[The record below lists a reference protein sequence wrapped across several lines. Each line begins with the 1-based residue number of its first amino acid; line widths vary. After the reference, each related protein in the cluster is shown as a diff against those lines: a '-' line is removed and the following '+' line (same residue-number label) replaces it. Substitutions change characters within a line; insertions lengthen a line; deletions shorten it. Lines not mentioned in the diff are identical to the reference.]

1 MFDTWK
7 RPGEFGP
14 HRPARFPSRDSESNF
29 RLVKSRRSILSF
41 FVASSLLSA
50 GRALCDCSCLHVS
63 RCRWMLV
70 PPTHRLA
77 VLVDVAKEEVE
88 GGVAAVVVVG
98 VEPGR
103 LGLMLEMTTCHHL
116 QSLRK
121 CPPWPS

>member
-14 HRPARFPSRDSESNF
+14 HRPAAARPLPESGF
-29 RLVKSRRSILSF
+29 RLQKSRRSILSF
-41 FVASSLLSA
+41 FAASSLPL
-50 GRALCDCSCLHVS
+50 RALCDCSCLHVS
-63 RCRWMLV
+63 RCPWMLV
-70 PPTHRLA
+70 PPTRQLA
-77 VLVDVAKEEVE
+77 VLVDVAEEGVE

>member
-1 MFDTWK
+1 
-7 RPGEFGP
+7 
-14 HRPARFPSRDSESNF
+14 
-29 RLVKSRRSILSF
+29 
-41 FVASSLLSA
+41 
-50 GRALCDCSCLHVS
+50 
-63 RCRWMLV
+63 MLV